1 MGNEKQARRDRM
13 KLLAQHSPPD
23 SPNRSF
29 TDTRS
34 PVKALP
40 NGRYAGQEDGRVKFV
55 PAYQETPSPAI
66 TEPMTP
72 PDELS
77 FNAGRATP
85 SPAPSAGKGGK
96 RMGRLAALFSSRAV
110 VKTAGQPQASSPATS
125 DTSSSYVNWPG
136 TQNKRGA
143 TVAMNESSEDG
154 AANNHLTA
162 AVVNKAAAA
171 SSPMAK
177 QLHPSEYDKIHRLAK
192 PQVLY
197 SDPWNRGQ
205 PEESM
210 SDLSTTYSKT
220 SSAYFNPNEV
230 KVVKGGKVD
239 HLGEFGK
246 QKKAAASVMRLTED
260 ALAQQ
265 DHYQP
270 PHRSMANGVGFRG
283 FLDKSKD
290 VPNLLDDTSS
300 LATSMSGSNSN
311 VRTRPQPKSQMDI
324 QERIPEEPEPAFE
337 EEDEYVYTDPY
348 QQQSDETFSVVLLG
362 GGLTTIQT
370 TADHFSNR
378 VTASDFDDNL
388 TNSDIDDDGFARLP
402 GFHKMASAG
411 RNANDKSLDAQSA
424 VLFSEYSNRA
434 KGAIEKYR
442 QRTHN
447 ENSNPFSSGSD
458 SGSGSSLFTD
468 PYKKEGF
475 GANVARGL
483 DQYYIHPDEM
493 KAVVKKFRKMSSIR
507 SPKLNLDDYDRE
519 EDSIKAF
526 ALSEMRSRIMEK
538 DIERGLERRGGTT
551 VVDDLVLT
559 PYNMTA
565 MRVRDACIVA
575 KAWRDGATPLD
586 IINTALLTQRDERSY
601 FIPRLMNAGTSK
613 SPDYKYAWEEVLWFD
628 DLELSQ
634 YRCHS
639 LGPRNMR
646 GYEMFTIGD
655 CQSIQLKL
663 CNERC
668 NVSATIMVLDKF
680 SVSRMARLTNSFF
693 GLAGTKGRV
702 ESSNADIN

>member
-1 MGNEKQARRDRM
+1 MPSEQQARIDRM

-23 SPNRSF
+23 SPIRSF
-29 TDTRS
+29 TDTRT
-34 PVKALP
+34 PVKAP
-40 NGRYAGQEDGRVKFV
+40 PSGRYEGQQDGTVKFL
-55 PAYQETPSPAI
+55 PAYHETPSPAS
-66 TEPMTP
+66 TEPMTSP
-72 PDELS
+72 EDLS
-77 FNAGRATP
+77 VYGDRATP
-85 SPAPSAGKGGK
+85 SPTPSGGKGGK
-96 RMGRLAALFSSRAV
+96 RMGRIASLFSSRAI
-110 VKTAGQPQASSPATS
+110 VKGDGQPQASSPATS
-125 DTSSSYVNWPG
+125 DASSSYVNWPG

-143 TVAMNESSEDG
+143 TVAMHDESSEGG
-154 AANNHLTA
+154 AANNHIPA

-171 SSPMAK
+171 SSPMA
-177 QLHPSEYDKIHRLAK
+177 QQRNPSEQDKVHRLAK

-205 PEESM
+205 KQDTM
-210 SDLSTTYSKT
+210 SDLSTTYSNS

-230 KVVKGGKVD
+230 SVMKGGKVD
-239 HLGEFGK
+239 HVAAFGK
-246 QKKAAASVMRLTED
+246 QKKAAASVMRLTEE

-270 PHRSMANGVGFRG
+270 PHRSVANGAGFRG
-283 FLDKSKD
+283 LLDKSKD

-300 LATSMSGSNSN
+300 LATSMSGANSN
-311 VRTRPQPKSQMDI
+311 VHNRAQPKAQMNI
-324 QERIPEEPEPAFE
+324 QEQIPEEPEPALE
-337 EEDEYVYTDPY
+337 EEEEFVHSDPY
-348 QQQSDETFSVVLLG
+348 KRQANETFSVVLLG

-370 TADHFSNR
+370 TAEHFSNR

-388 TNSDIDDDGFARLP
+388 TNSDIDDNGFARLP

-411 RNANDKSLDAQSA
+411 MNAKDKSLDSQSA

-434 KGAIEKYR
+434 KGAIERFR
-442 QRTHN
+442 QKNQN
-447 ENSNPFSSGSD
+447 ENSNPFNSGSD
-458 SGSGSSLFTD
+458 SGSGSSLFSD

-493 KAVVKKFRKMSSIR
+493 KAVVKKFRKMSSMR
-507 SPKLNLDDYDRE
+507 SPNLNLDEYDRE
-519 EDSIKAF
+519 EDAIKAF

-559 PYNMTA
+559 PYNMA
-565 MRVRDACIVA
+565 SMRVRDACIVA

-586 IINTALLTQRDERSY
+586 VINTSLLTQRAERSY
-601 FIPRLMNAGTSK
+601 FIPRLMNTGTSR

-639 LGPRNMR
+639 LGPRSMR
-646 GYEMFTIGD
+646 GYEMFTVGD

-668 NVSATIMVLDKF
+668 NVSVPNSESCNAFNPQITDQIF
-680 SVSRMARLTNSFF
+680 FEFIGTEARAEFC
-693 GLAGTKGRV
+693 
-702 ESSNADIN
+702 NADIN